1 VGRERPSPLS
11 LGFIYRGVGRMYLPP
26 HLFLVHEFTQRPSDL
41 LGTRPFYMEG
51 VGIDAPTPIVAP

>member
-1 VGRERPSPLS
+1 
-11 LGFIYRGVGRMYLPP
+11 MYLPP